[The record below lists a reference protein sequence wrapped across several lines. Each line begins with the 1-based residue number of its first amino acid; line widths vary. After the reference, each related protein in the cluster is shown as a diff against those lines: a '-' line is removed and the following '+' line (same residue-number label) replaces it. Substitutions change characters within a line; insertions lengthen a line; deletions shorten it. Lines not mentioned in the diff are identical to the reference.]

1 MHLSS
6 LSKMGPSIS
15 LVGPGVF
22 TTFITQVHHPALIKT
37 ISKLSCSNIIINT
50 KLTNFLIDLQ
60 DFIEVTTNEP
70 FYVVVLGNLAQLILE
85 VNSSIQVRASINS
98 REKPR
103 FRGVGDYVHHNVDS
117 LRSD

>member
-6 LSKMGPSIS
+6 LSKMRPSIS

-37 ISKLSCSNIIINT
+37 ISKLSCSNIINT
-50 KLTNFLIDLQ
+50 KFTNFLIDLQ

-70 FYVVVLGNLAQLILE
+70 FSIVVLGNLAQLILE

-103 FRGVGDYVHHNVDS
+103 FRAVGDYVHHNVDS